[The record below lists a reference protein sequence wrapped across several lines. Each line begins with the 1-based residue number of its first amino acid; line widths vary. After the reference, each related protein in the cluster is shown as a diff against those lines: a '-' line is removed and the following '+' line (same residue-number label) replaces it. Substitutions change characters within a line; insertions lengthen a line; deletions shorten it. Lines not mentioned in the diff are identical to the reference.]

1 MGAIEWI
8 NEDKYEC
15 TLPEDTQ
22 KIAKDELREDKN
34 TRDQALEQ
42 MRNWIKMNP
51 RIQSARLGKIVIS
64 SCALV
69 QARVTCVAGYV
80 KLIT

>member
-1 MGAIEWI
+1 MGAVEWVVD
-8 NEDKYEC
+8 EDDYEC
-15 TLPEDTQ
+15 TLSEETQ

-51 RIQSARLGKIVIS
+51 RIQNCRLGKTAIS
-64 SCALV
+64 NNDCEYW
-69 QARVTCVAGYV
+69 RRNNFYVTQ
-80 KLIT
+80 KI